1 MLNQTAPV
9 LMRPVSCLLL
19 FVVLSFSLACSPGED
34 DGATPSRET
43 AFLGATVWTGGSAE
57 PIQNAVMLVRDGR
70 VRAVLPAAE
79 YEVPEGTEVVDLSG
93 RFVVP
98 GLINAHGHVGMA
110 RGLETGPA
118 VHSEENVREQ
128 LQLYAR
134 YAVTRGMTR
143 GGEPPHAVA
152 FRGAMEPDGTRNK
165 RS

>member
-57 PIQNAVMLVRDGR
+57 PIQNAAMLVRDGR

-79 YEVPEGTEVVDLSG
+79 YAVPEGAEVVDLSG
-93 RFVVP
+93 RCVVP
-98 GLINAHGHVGMA
+98 GPLTAPGRVGWA
-110 RGLETGPA
+110 RARDTGPA
-118 VHSEENVREQ
+118 GRSRENVR
-128 LQLYAR
+128 AR
-134 YAVTRGMTR
+134 RRPSAHY
-143 GGEPPHAVA
+143 GG
-152 FRGAMEPDGTRNK
+152 T
-165 RS
+165 